1 MSATTILVRGA
12 LGAVLATAAVAA
24 QAQVDYGVYGV
35 ADFSYGRFEP
45 SGFEARHRFNS
56 NSLTASFVGVNASYG
71 FDGGWKPGI
80 TLETFVRFQDFDIGR
95 TDADPILS
103 RKAFVSLAS
112 NYGTLSVGRLQ
123 TLLFDTTTRFN
134 AMGNSVAFSP
144 AVRHIFAS
152 GNIEGV
158 QEDFYWS
165 RGAGYVSPNWG
176 GVTGSVMYAKGRS
189 DEHSD
194 LFGANIVLSR
204 GLFAAALSMQK
215 VHFNDGIND
224 PTDERTWQL
233 GATYNFGWARLFGLY
248 THTDDN
254 GLDVRSNIYSGGAE
268 VPMGPGF
275 LQLQAGFTKAT
286 GPAVDRKHTSLSAA
300 YLYTFNS
307 VTDFYIVGMNDRIRG
322 QTDGIS
328 VAIGAR
334 YRF

>member
-165 RGAGYVSPNWG
+165 RGAGYVSFYDTQNTG
-176 GVTGSVMYAKGRS
+176 MHDLVLVTDQDSMTAKGKFS
-189 DEHSD
+189 K
-194 LFGANIVLSR
+194 GADGR
-204 GLFAAALSMQK
+204 WTYQAAAAS
-215 VHFNDGIND
+215 
-224 PTDERTWQL
+224 
-233 GATYNFGWARLFGLY
+233 
-248 THTDDN
+248 
-254 GLDVRSNIYSGGAE
+254 
-268 VPMGPGF
+268 
-275 LQLQAGFTKAT
+275 
-286 GPAVDRKHTSLSAA
+286 
-300 YLYTFNS
+300 
-307 VTDFYIVGMNDRIRG
+307 DRILAGSHLKTPRLA
-322 QTDGIS
+322 QRLDQFLR
-328 VAIGAR
+328 AMR
-334 YRF
+334 R